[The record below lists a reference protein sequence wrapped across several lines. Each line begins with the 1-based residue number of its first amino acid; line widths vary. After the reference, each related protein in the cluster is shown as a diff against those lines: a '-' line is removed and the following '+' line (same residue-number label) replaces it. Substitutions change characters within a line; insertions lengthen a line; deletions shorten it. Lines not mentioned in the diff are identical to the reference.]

1 MPYETLKIVLRR
13 IAIWFCTAFLCF
25 IPLTAQQQATLPG
38 TYAPG
43 DASVAYS
50 KAWFPFSTPAALA
63 AQQQS
68 GIQILYENRYITKTL
83 ANKSLNLWFVTP
95 YFNIGGSFTHFG
107 YSSYHEMMGALT
119 LARQLGE
126 HVRLGVE
133 VDYFSVYLSEIGEYH
148 GAVTAQ
154 VGLQVVPCRHL
165 VLGFNLFNPTFSS
178 VKTDELST
186 RLPVRFQLGFCYSIG
201 GMVDWHVEVDKTLQM
216 PWRWATGFEYSP
228 YDLSNFVV
236 RLGANGSRFI
246 QPSMGV
252 GFEIQGFGIDVD
264 AQYHTRLGFSL
275 MGALRYRFSYHK
287 KSMK

>member
-25 IPLTAQQQATLPG
+25 IPLKAQQQATLPG

-83 ANKSLNLWFVTP
+83 ANKSLNLWFSTP

-165 VLGFNLFNPTFSS
+165 LLGFNLFNPTFSS
-178 VKTDELST
+178 VKTDELSKGLVGSPKRSAGRPRCWIVPRKDFHRVKKLLYICGAKNRNI
-186 RLPVRFQLGFCYSIG
+186 RLTILITKQ
-201 GMVDWHVEVDKTLQM
+201 
-216 PWRWATGFEYSP
+216 
-228 YDLSNFVV
+228 
-236 RLGANGSRFI
+236 
-246 QPSMGV
+246 
-252 GFEIQGFGIDVD
+252 
-264 AQYHTRLGFSL
+264 
-275 MGALRYRFSYHK
+275 
-287 KSMK
+287 